1 MASSQ
6 TRVEEDAASNSSA
19 ARSDARPV
27 RKRRRVIIRILLLI
41 IAVLLAYTALDLLGP
56 RSSRMRGFDPNEVAR
71 LETAIWRSYYD
82 KQQLRLYNQ
91 MTELLRS
98 QYNLP
103 FIRSNTVAYQAAR
116 AAFVFK
122 DGHNRQD
129 YEKALPY
136 LGSFYASV
144 RKVSDIPFD
153 VDRAAH
159 LELEWWIVH
168 RERDKHQSGDL
179 AGALAA
185 LSSELYQMPAE
196 RFAEHARLRADA
208 MTFRDTKADS
218 GGLTEADWAKIDE
231 LLHASW
237 RSLFNTVNSEGSRV
251 LSFQVWAF
259 TSLKLLP
266 LALYIAPT

>member
-1 MASSQ
+1 
-6 TRVEEDAASNSSA
+6 
-19 ARSDARPV
+19 
-27 RKRRRVIIRILLLI
+27 
-41 IAVLLAYTALDLLGP
+41 
-56 RSSRMRGFDPNEVAR
+56 MRGFDPNEVAR
-71 LETAIWRSYYD
+71 LETAMWRSYYD
-82 KQQLRLYNQ
+82 KQQLQLYNQ

-122 DGHNRQD
+122 GGHNRQE
-129 YEKALPY
+129 YERALPY
-136 LGSFYASV
+136 LVSFYASV

-168 RERDKHQSGDL
+168 REREKHLSGDL
-179 AGALAA
+179 ADALAA

-196 RFAEHARLRADA
+196 RFTEHARLRAEA
-208 MTFRDTKADS
+208 MTIRDTNADK
-218 GGLTEADWAKIDE
+218 GGVSEGDWARIDK

-237 RSLFNTVNSEGSRV
+237 RSLFDVVNG
-251 LSFQVWAF
+251 
-259 TSLKLLP
+259 
-266 LALYIAPT
+266 

>member
-1 MASSQ
+1 MASST
-6 TRVEEDAASNSSA
+6 TRVEENAASNSSA
-19 ARSDARPV
+19 ARADAPPIH
-27 RKRRRVIIRILLLI
+27 KRRRTIIRILLVII
-41 IAVLLAYTALDLLGP
+41 IALIAYTAFDLLAP
-56 RSSRMRGFDPNEVAR
+56 RASRMRGFDPNEVAR
-71 LETAIWRSYYD
+71 LETAMWRSYYD

-122 DGHNRQD
+122 GGHNRQE

-136 LGSFYASV
+136 LVSFYAAI
-144 RKVSDIPFD
+144 RNVSDIPFD
-153 VDRAAH
+153 VERAAR
-159 LELEWWIVH
+159 LELEWWIIH

-179 AGALAA
+179 ARALAA

-196 RFAEHARLRADA
+196 RFTVHARLRAEA
-208 MTFRDTKADS
+208 MTIRDTKADN
-218 GGLTEADWAKIDE
+218 GGVAEADWARIDE

-237 RSLFNTVNSEGSRV
+237 QSLFNVVNG
-251 LSFQVWAF
+251 
-259 TSLKLLP
+259 
-266 LALYIAPT
+266 

>member
-1 MASSQ
+1 MVSFTTGAEEKAAASSA
-6 TRVEEDAASNSSA
+6 V
-19 ARSDARPV
+19 RPV

-41 IAVLLAYTALDLLGP
+41 VIAVIAYTAFDLLAP

-71 LETAIWRSYYD
+71 LETAMWRSYYD

-122 DGHNRQD
+122 SGHNRQE

-136 LGSFYASV
+136 LFSFYTAI

-153 VDRAAH
+153 VDRAAR
-159 LELEWWIVH
+159 LELEWWIIH
-168 RERDKHQSGDL
+168 RERDKHRSGDL
-179 AGALAA
+179 ARALAS
-185 LSSELYQMPAE
+185 LQSELYQMPAE
-196 RFAEHARLRADA
+196 RFTEHARLRAEA
-208 MTFRDTKADS
+208 ITIRDTKAEAGS
-218 GGLTEADWAKIDE
+218 VTEADWAKIDE
-231 LLHASW
+231 LLRTSW
-237 RSLFNTVNSEGSRV
+237 QSLFGVVND
-251 LSFQVWAF
+251 
-259 TSLKLLP
+259 
-266 LALYIAPT
+266 